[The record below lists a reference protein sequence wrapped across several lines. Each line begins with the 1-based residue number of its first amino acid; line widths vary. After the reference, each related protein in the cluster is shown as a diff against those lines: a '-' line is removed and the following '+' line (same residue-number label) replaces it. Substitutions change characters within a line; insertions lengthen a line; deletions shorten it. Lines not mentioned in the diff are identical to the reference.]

1 MGPPTPGLPRHRGGT
16 LNAAARLV
24 AQSAAHITGLAV
36 VVELSGLGGAEQLSA
51 HRLLT
56 LCEVGQ

>member
-24 AQSAAHITGLAV
+24 AESAAHITGLV